1 MEVDTGTAV
10 IMGLGTGTAAVMGL
24 ETAAMILTAETD
36 MEPVADM
43 EPAMADIIMADIILA
58 DMAEDAVVKPSL
70 FRRPG
75 ICEIISV

>member
-1 MEVDTGTAV
+1 
-10 IMGLGTGTAAVMGL
+10 MGLGTRTAAVMGL
-24 ETAAMILTAETD
+24 ETAAMILTAETN
-36 MEPVADM
+36 MKPAADM
-43 EPAMADIIMADIILA
+43 EPAMELAADMAAMADIIMADIILA

>member
-1 MEVDTGTAV
+1 
-10 IMGLGTGTAAVMGL
+10 MGLGTGTAAVMGL
-24 ETAAMILTAETD
+24 ETAAMILAAETN
-36 MEPVADM
+36 MKPAADM
-43 EPAMADIIMADIILA
+43 EPAMELAADMAAAMADIIMADIILA